1 MLDDNGA
8 PCSTNNDGGYS
19 QDKCA
24 NEVVEKESLE
34 KFGCTTPFGLTKNE
48 ICQDQELGAKVNEI
62 YTEKIQKHHHMCQS
76 SCSFFT
82 IMGTK
87 TKDIRNFLS
96 KSTSMVEI
104 NFKENIKVITSYHLY
119 SGLSLIA
126 EVGGYVGLFLGV
138 SINQVTS
145 LVEWGFNFIDML

>member
-1 MLDDNGA
+1 MA
-8 PCSTNNDGGYS
+8 
-19 QDKCA
+19 
-24 NEVVEKESLE
+24 
-34 KFGCTTPFGLTKNE
+34 
-48 ICQDQELGAKVNEI
+48 
-62 YTEKIQKHHHMCQS
+62 
-76 SCSFFT
+76 
-82 IMGTK
+82 TK
-87 TKDIRNFLS
+87 TKEIDKTKTSSSSYAGANGQLS
-96 KSTSMVEI
+96 I

>member
-1 MLDDNGA
+1 M
-8 PCSTNNDGGYS
+8 
-19 QDKCA
+19 
-24 NEVVEKESLE
+24 E

-48 ICQDQELGAKVNEI
+48 ICQDQEIGAKVNEI

-87 TKDIRNFLS
+87 TKDVRNYFT
-96 KSTSMVEI
+96 KTTSITEM
-104 NFKENIKVITSYHLY
+104 NFKENIKVMTSYHLY
-119 SGLSLIA
+119 SELSLIA

-145 LVEWGFNFIDML
+145 LIKWGLSFIASRYNPTN